1 MLATAFLM
9 FGNSIFATLLALRA
23 NIEGYPNELIGLMA
37 SAYFLGFA
45 LGTFRSGP
53 LINRIGHIRAFAA
66 LSALASACALL
77 VLLIPNPWVW
87 IALRAT
93 MGAAVAGLFI
103 VVESWLNNRAAN
115 HSRGLLLSIYI
126 MIGYL
131 ASTLGQQALKLG
143 NPAGYELFL
152 IVGVVLALSLVPVT
166 LTHATHPDPVETPHL
181 NLRRLFDIS
190 PTSVIACLGAGLIGS
205 AWWGL
210 GPVYALE
217 IGFTINDIAGYMAAG
232 LVGGMLLQLPIGK
245 LSDHLDRRTVLA
257 GVAVALVLPSAAL
270 IFGANLP
277 VWVVLGSVA
286 LFYGLASTLYP
297 LAIAYANDYLD
308 PSEVVAAS
316 GGFILA
322 YGVGAVIGP
331 LASSVAMRLLGPGGM
346 FVYII
351 ATAVALVVFISWRM
365 RIRQWVPV
373 VEKEPYVLQPDVQ
386 APGIV
391 SDLDPRAEVDA
402 GYDQGPDILKPPAA
416 WSDDGGP
423 FSFWLGQSQVAD
435 DDIGGTTPTP
445 ADAAAATGR
454 NTGNDKKESDR

>member
-166 LTHATHPDPVETPHL
+166 LTHATHPDPVETPLTKL
-181 NLRRLFDIS
+181 NKHPMPFIIS
-190 PTSVIACLGAGLIGS
+190 SSKTSKLIRNAIS
-205 AWWGL
+205 KKKEL
-210 GPVYALE
+210 YVFP
-217 IGFTINDIAGYMAAG
+217 F
-232 LVGGMLLQLPIGK
+232 GM
-245 LSDHLDRRTVLA
+245 
-257 GVAVALVLPSAAL
+257 
-270 IFGANLP
+270 
-277 VWVVLGSVA
+277 
-286 LFYGLASTLYP
+286 
-297 LAIAYANDYLD
+297 YLMIT
-308 PSEVVAAS
+308 
-316 GGFILA
+316 ILA
-322 YGVGAVIGP
+322 YMP
-331 LASSVAMRLLGPGGM
+331 RMLYRMLMRS
-346 FVYII
+346 
-351 ATAVALVVFISWRM
+351 ISFY
-365 RIRQWVPV
+365 
-373 VEKEPYVLQPDVQ
+373 K
-386 APGIV
+386 
-391 SDLDPRAEVDA
+391 
-402 GYDQGPDILKPPAA
+402 
-416 WSDDGGP
+416 
-423 FSFWLGQSQVAD
+423 
-435 DDIGGTTPTP
+435 
-445 ADAAAATGR
+445 
-454 NTGNDKKESDR
+454 